1 MFLRSSKSL
10 KCRTKQ
16 DFEGFLESLGQKSLE
31 AGKQDSQLLWPF
43 AVPPPESQT
52 FNFNLCLG
60 NIFQLIS
67 KPWQHP
73 LDELRSVTPRLASCL
88 PCHLSLNLS
97 AKA

>member
-43 AVPPPESQT
+43 AVPPPERKSDRDIQ
-52 FNFNLCLG
+52 
-60 NIFQLIS
+60 FQLVSWEHIS
-67 KPWQHP
+67 VDFQA
-73 LDELRSVTPRLASCL
+73 LAAS
-88 PCHLSLNLS
+88 SG
-97 AKA
+97 